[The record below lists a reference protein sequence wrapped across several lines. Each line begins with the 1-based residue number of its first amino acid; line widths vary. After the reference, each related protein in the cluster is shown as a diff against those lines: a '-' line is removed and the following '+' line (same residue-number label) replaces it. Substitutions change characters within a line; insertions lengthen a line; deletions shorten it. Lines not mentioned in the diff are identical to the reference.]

1 MFMVTYWYD
10 RDSYGT
16 STSHRDRLN
25 KCSFSLCVVLR
36 PAPTASPE
44 CCRLN
49 LTIRLEG
56 PWMSGR

>member
-25 KCSFSLCVVLR
+25 KCSFFVCGPETSTHSL
-36 PAPTASPE
+36 T
-44 CCRLN
+44 
-49 LTIRLEG
+49 
-56 PWMSGR
+56 